1 MDEKEEKVNRG
12 LLKDIYADDKY
23 RKRLAERLK
32 YGQKFTMKK
41 SEEFKYKSNVL

>member
-1 MDEKEEKVNRG
+1 MIKE
-12 LLKDIYADDKY
+12 IYADDKY

-32 YGQKFTMKK
+32 FGQKFTMKK